1 MIEIRNLSKTFG
13 PLVAVND
20 VSFVVKRG
28 EVLGFLGPNGAGKS
42 TTMKML
48 AGFLP
53 PSGGSAHI
61 CGIDVGHHNL
71 PAALNHKACGYSTNA
86 VSTAYYYREV
96 IACVVHRLAF
106 IIGNNKLV

>member
-1 MIEIRNLSKTFG
+1 MHPDSAYFGRNT
-13 PLVAVND
+13 AC
-20 VSFVVKRG
+20 R
-28 EVLGFLGPNGAGKS
+28 
-42 TTMKML
+42 
-48 AGFLP
+48 
-53 PSGGSAHI
+53 